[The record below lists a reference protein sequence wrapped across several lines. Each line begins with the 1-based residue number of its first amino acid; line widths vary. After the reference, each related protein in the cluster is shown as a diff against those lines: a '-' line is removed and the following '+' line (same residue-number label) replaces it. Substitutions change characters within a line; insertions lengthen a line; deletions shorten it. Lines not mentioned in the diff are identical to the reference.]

1 MKINTVSILSSIGN
15 DKCIV
20 FTVFNNTAITYLTA
34 RLSVERSFI
43 KHNSTA
49 FACAEHINKFWTR
62 RMRDDLRALVE
73 RDPAAVDPLV
83 LAAAGRIRPGQ
94 AAPSA

>member
-1 MKINTVSILSSIGN
+1 MSAAQQTKLATM
-15 DKCIV
+15 
-20 FTVFNNTAITYLTA
+20 A
-34 RLSVERSFI
+34 RGIADFFRAYPPEQAATSV
-43 KHNSTA
+43 
-49 FACAEHINKFWTR
+49 AEHINKFWTR